1 MINQF
6 FIEGHEECQQRDMVS
21 EEQLNLVG
29 LVLALLVLTGLLRQN
44 SDFMIVVDLCLSQT
58 LAIKQKNYLVGI
70 NSSIDTILG
79 WCFLFRLFFI
89 KQFAFHLIWL
99 AAFTKPG

>member
-6 FIEGHEECQQRDMVS
+6 FIGGHEECQQRDMVS

-29 LVLALLVLTGLLRQN
+29 LVLALLVFTGLLRQN

-58 LAIKQKNYLVGI
+58 LIEMSRNKAEK
-70 NSSIDTILG
+70 
-79 WCFLFRLFFI
+79 LFGR
-89 KQFAFHLIWL
+89 H
-99 AAFTKPG
+99 

>member
-6 FIEGHEECQQRDMVS
+6 FIEGHEECRQRDMVS

-58 LAIKQKNYLVGI
+58 LIEMSRNKAEK
-70 NSSIDTILG
+70 
-79 WCFLFRLFFI
+79 LFGR
-89 KQFAFHLIWL
+89 H
-99 AAFTKPG
+99 

>member
-1 MINQF
+1 MINQL
-6 FIEGHEECQQRDMVS
+6 FIGGHEECQQRDMVS

-58 LAIKQKNYLVGI
+58 LIEMSRNKAEK
-70 NSSIDTILG
+70 
-79 WCFLFRLFFI
+79 LFGR
-89 KQFAFHLIWL
+89 H
-99 AAFTKPG
+99 

>member
-6 FIEGHEECQQRDMVS
+6 FIGGHEECQQRDMVS

-58 LAIKQKNYLVGI
+58 LIEISRNKAEK
-70 NSSIDTILG
+70 
-79 WCFLFRLFFI
+79 LFGR
-89 KQFAFHLIWL
+89 H
-99 AAFTKPG
+99 

>member
-6 FIEGHEECQQRDMVS
+6 FIGGHEECQQRDMVS

-58 LAIKQKNYLVGI
+58 L
-70 NSSIDTILG
+70 IDMSHNKAEK
-79 WCFLFRLFFI
+79 LFGR
-89 KQFAFHLIWL
+89 H
-99 AAFTKPG
+99 

>member
-6 FIEGHEECQQRDMVS
+6 FIGGHEECQQRDMVS
-21 EEQLNLVG
+21 EEQWNLVG

-58 LAIKQKNYLVGI
+58 LIEMSRNKAEK
-70 NSSIDTILG
+70 
-79 WCFLFRLFFI
+79 LFGR
-89 KQFAFHLIWL
+89 H
-99 AAFTKPG
+99 

>member
-6 FIEGHEECQQRDMVS
+6 FIGGHEECQQRDMVF

-58 LAIKQKNYLVGI
+58 LIEMSRNKAEK
-70 NSSIDTILG
+70 
-79 WCFLFRLFFI
+79 LFGR
-89 KQFAFHLIWL
+89 H
-99 AAFTKPG
+99 

>member
-6 FIEGHEECQQRDMVS
+6 FIGGHEECQQRDMVS

-29 LVLALLVLTGLLRQN
+29 LVLALLELTGLLRQN

-58 LAIKQKNYLVGI
+58 LIEMSRNKAEK
-70 NSSIDTILG
+70 
-79 WCFLFRLFFI
+79 LFGR
-89 KQFAFHLIWL
+89 H
-99 AAFTKPG
+99 

>member
-6 FIEGHEECQQRDMVS
+6 FIGGHEECQQRDMVT

-58 LAIKQKNYLVGI
+58 LIEMSRNKAEK
-70 NSSIDTILG
+70 
-79 WCFLFRLFFI
+79 LFGR
-89 KQFAFHLIWL
+89 H
-99 AAFTKPG
+99 

>member
-6 FIEGHEECQQRDMVS
+6 FIGGHEECQQRDMVS

-58 LAIKQKNYLVGI
+58 LIEMSRNKAEK
-70 NSSIDTILG
+70 
-79 WCFLFRLFFI
+79 LFGR
-89 KQFAFHLIWL
+89 H
-99 AAFTKPG
+99 

>member
-6 FIEGHEECQQRDMVS
+6 FIGGHEECQQRDMVF

-58 LAIKQKNYLVGI
+58 LIEMSRNKAE
-70 NSSIDTILG
+70 
-79 WCFLFRLFFI
+79 RLFGR
-89 KQFAFHLIWL
+89 H
-99 AAFTKPG
+99 

>member
-6 FIEGHEECQQRDMVS
+6 FIGGHEECQQRDMVS

-44 SDFMIVVDLCLSQT
+44 SDFMIVVDLCLSQ
-58 LAIKQKNYLVGI
+58 
-70 NSSIDTILG
+70 ILIEMSRNKAEK
-79 WCFLFRLFFI
+79 LFGR
-89 KQFAFHLIWL
+89 H
-99 AAFTKPG
+99 

>member
-6 FIEGHEECQQRDMVS
+6 FIGGHEECQQRDMVS

-44 SDFMIVVDLCLSQT
+44 SDFMIVVDLCLSQN
-58 LAIKQKNYLVGI
+58 LIEMSRIKAE
-70 NSSIDTILG
+70 
-79 WCFLFRLFFI
+79 RLFG
-89 KQFAFHLIWL
+89 KQ
-99 AAFTKPG
+99 

>member
-6 FIEGHEECQQRDMVS
+6 FIGGHEECQQRDMVS

-58 LAIKQKNYLVGI
+58 LIEMSRNKAE
-70 NSSIDTILG
+70 
-79 WCFLFRLFFI
+79 RLFGR
-89 KQFAFHLIWL
+89 H
-99 AAFTKPG
+99 

>member
-58 LAIKQKNYLVGI
+58 LIEMSRNKAEK
-70 NSSIDTILG
+70 
-79 WCFLFRLFFI
+79 LFGR
-89 KQFAFHLIWL
+89 H
-99 AAFTKPG
+99 

>member
-6 FIEGHEECQQRDMVS
+6 FIGDHEECQQRDMVS

-58 LAIKQKNYLVGI
+58 LIEMSRNKAEK
-70 NSSIDTILG
+70 
-79 WCFLFRLFFI
+79 LFGR
-89 KQFAFHLIWL
+89 H
-99 AAFTKPG
+99 

>member
-6 FIEGHEECQQRDMVS
+6 FIGGHEECQQRDMVS

-58 LAIKQKNYLVGI
+58 LIEMSRNKEEK
-70 NSSIDTILG
+70 
-79 WCFLFRLFFI
+79 FFGR
-89 KQFAFHLIWL
+89 H
-99 AAFTKPG
+99 